1 MLGGSSCTTTSS
13 SPTQQKSAVAS
24 NKKPHVESFWKGD
37 GVSGSP
43 KIEIDLS
50 KQAARYYKGG
60 QLVGQ
65 SPISSGREGHDTRS
79 GTYRIMEKDLDHR
92 SSLYGAFVDS
102 SDHIVVED
110 VDARRDKAPPGTRF
124 KGASMRYFMRVTGA
138 VGMHEGYLPGYP
150 ASHGCIR
157 LPSHMASTFFHAT
170 PSGTPVV
177 IIGNAAD
184 AESTQPVHDPV
195 LGYPPGTQPAAT
207 TAPTPATKAKAKSSG
222 IFAAKKKPAKPAPLR
237 GQTLYLE

>member
-1 MLGGSSCTTTSS
+1 MLGGSSCTGPTS
-13 SPTQQKSAVAS
+13 PVQQKSSVAS

-37 GVSGSP
+37 GVTGSP

-50 KQAARYYKGG
+50 QQAARYYKGG

-65 SPISSGREGHDTRS
+65 SPISSGREGYGTHS

-110 VDARRDKAPPGTRF
+110 VDARRDRAPAGTRF

-138 VGMHEGYLPGYP
+138 VGMHEGYLPGFP

-157 LPSHMASTFFHAT
+157 LPSHMASTFFNAT
-170 PSGTPVV
+170 PAGTPVV
-177 IIGNAAD
+177 IIGNAAN
-184 AESTQPVHDPV
+184 AESTQPVHDPL

-207 TAPTPATKAKAKSSG
+207 PALTTKAKAKASSSG
-222 IFAAKKKPAKPAPLR
+222 FFTSQKKQTKPAPLR